1 MSALIEVSREGPVQ
15 VLRINRPDKKNALS
29 GEMYEALSDAIAAGD
44 ADDSVSAHVILG
56 VPGAF
61 TAGNDIADFL
71 AHSKGS
77 GSVTP
82 VLRFIQLLP
91 RVKKPLLAGVD
102 GVAVG
107 IGTTMLFHCDLVYA
121 SDRAKF
127 STPFLDLGLVPEAGS
142 SLLFPRMMG
151 YARAFEL
158 LVLGNVFNSE
168 AARAAGFVNAV
179 VTADELETTVL
190 TAARRLASKPPEALR
205 LARRMMRGD
214 ADVIAQRVDE
224 EAVEFKRRLASPE
237 AREALSAF
245 LEKRPADF
253 AKLAKKV

>member
-1 MSALIEVSREGPVQ
+1 MSALIEVSRDGPVQ

-29 GEMYEALSDAIAAGD
+29 GDMYDALSEAIESGD
-44 ADDSVSAHVILG
+44 EDQGVAVHVVFG

-71 AHSKGS
+71 AHSKGA
-77 GSVTP
+77 GGVAP

-91 RVKKPLLAGVD
+91 KVKKPLLAGVD

-121 SDRAKF
+121 SEAAKF

-142 SLLFPRMMG
+142 SLLFARMMG

-158 LVLGNVFNSE
+158 LVLGNVFNVE
-168 AARAAGFVNAV
+168 AARAAGFVNGIVAS
-179 VTADELETTVL
+179 ADLEATVL
-190 TAARRLASKPPEALR
+190 TAARRLAAKPPEALM
-205 LARRMMRGD
+205 LARRMMRAD
-214 ADVIAQRVDE
+214 VDVIAKRIGE
-224 EAVEFKRRLASPE
+224 EAVEFNRRLASPE

-253 AKLAKKV
+253 AKLAKKG